1 MKPVRAMLCIL
12 MVAAMFFASTAFAW
26 AIGFEAEE
34 AYESVFVIYS
44 GRSMGSGFAI
54 GVNCVVTNAHVIN
67 REDQITALSYGGEE
81 YNARV
86 LGLSESEDIAV
97 LVVEDAT
104 FPYLPVGNAQDMKT
118 GDDIYAIGAPKGMAY
133 TLTKGSISAKER
145 QFGDRSYIQ
154 IDAPINEGNSGGPLL
169 SDTGQVLG
177 MNTMKMSDSEGLGLA
192 IPMQRICQYVSSLG
206 VELTETGNV
215 ADRLELPPESG
226 ETAPET
232 APEEKEPEEKAPE
245 RREQEKDGTRK
256 TVDLLLAV
264 TASVSVCLNILLLIL
279 LILEK
284 RKGKAPQYD
293 PRERTDFEIDLWE

>member
-1 MKPVRAMLCIL
+1 MKPVRGILCIL
-12 MVAAMFFASTAFAW
+12 MVAAMFLASTAFAW

-44 GRSMGSGFAI
+44 GKSLGSGFAI
-54 GVNCVVTNAHVIN
+54 GVNCVVTNAHVID
-67 REDQITALSYGGEE
+67 REDQITILSYGGEE
-81 YNARV
+81 YSARV

-97 LVVEDAT
+97 LVVADGS

-169 SDTGQVLG
+169 SDEGLVLG

-192 IPMQRICQYVSSLG
+192 IPMEWICQYVSSLG
-206 VELTETGNV
+206 IDLTETGNV
-215 ADRLELPPESG
+215 ADRLELPPEPT
-226 ETAPET
+226 ETAPDREPEGERQE
-232 APEEKEPEEKAPE
+232 APEDPEDRKE
-245 RREQEKDGTRK
+245 DTRK
-256 TVDLLLAV
+256 GVDLLLAV
-264 TASVSVCLNILLLIL
+264 TAAVSVCLNILLLIL
-279 LILEK
+279 LVWEK
-284 RKGKAPQYD
+284 KKVKALQYD
-293 PRERTDFEIDLWE
+293 PSERTDFEIDLWE